1 MQFRNSRSSN
11 RSVVVD
17 MTPMIDIVFQ
27 LLIFFLVTA
36 QMAQQT
42 RAQLDLPKERGEE
55 EKERELAGLTINLLG
70 DGTIVVDGRSVPLEA
85 LDGLVDEA
93 VARLG
98 AGGLE
103 SLKPLVRAD
112 RACDAERLNAVF
124 NRLSARGLS
133 AIRLATERS
142 R

>member
-1 MQFRNSRSSN
+1 MSSN
-11 RSVVVD
+11 NSVDLD

-42 RAQLDLPKERGEE
+42 RAQLDLPKEQGEE
-55 EKERELAGLTINLLG
+55 EKQKEIAALTVNVLA
-70 DGTIVVDGRSVPLEA
+70 DGSIVVNDQTVSLEA
-85 LDGLVDEA
+85 LDRMIDEA
-93 VARLG
+93 IAV
-98 AGGLE
+98 AGGPDK
-103 SLKPLVRAD
+103 LKPLIRAD
-112 RACDAERLNAVF
+112 RKADSTRLNEVF
-124 NRLSARGLS
+124 NRLSGRGLS

>member
-1 MQFRNSRSSN
+1 MQFRNSRSPN
-11 RSVVVD
+11 RSVAVD

-70 DGTIVVDGRSVPLEA
+70 DGSIVVDGKTVAPEA
-85 LDGLVDEA
+85 LDRLVDEA
-93 VARLG
+93 VARV
-98 AGGLE
+98 GGLE
-103 SLKPLVRAD
+103 SLKPLIRAD
-112 RACDAERLNAVF
+112 RACDSARLNDLF

>member
-1 MQFRNSRSSN
+1 VAFKNARSSN

-42 RAQLDLPKERGEE
+42 RAQLDLPKEKGEE
-55 EKERELAGLTINLLG
+55 EKQQDIAGLTVNVLA
-70 DGTIVVDGRSVPLEA
+70 DGSIVVNDQTVSLEA
-85 LDGLVDEA
+85 LDRMIDEA
-93 VARLG
+93 IGV
-98 AGGLE
+98 AGGPDKLR
-103 SLKPLVRAD
+103 PLIRAD
-112 RACDAERLNAVF
+112 RKADSTRLNEVF
-124 NRLSARGLS
+124 NRLSGRGLS

>member
-1 MQFRNSRSSN
+1 MQFQKNKSSN
-11 RSVVVD
+11 RAVAID

-36 QMAQQT
+36 QMAQVT
-42 RAQLDLPKERGEE
+42 RSQLDLPKEKGEQ
-55 EKERELAGLTINLLG
+55 EKEVEQAGLTINVLA
-70 DGTIVVDGRSVPLEA
+70 DGSIEVNGSVVSFEA

-93 VARLG
+93 VAR
-98 AGGLE
+98 AGGVDRLP
-103 SLKPLVRAD
+103 PLSRAA
-112 RACDAERLNAVF
+112 RAADAAQLNAVF
-124 NRLSARGLS
+124 NRLSGRGLS

>member
-1 MQFRNSRSSN
+1 VQFKNARSSN

-42 RAQLDLPKERGEE
+42 RAQLDLPKEQGEE
-55 EKERELAGLTINLLG
+55 EKEQELAGLTINVLA
-70 DGTIVVDGRSVPLEA
+70 DGNVVVNEETVSLEA
-85 LDGLVDEA
+85 LDRMVDEA
-93 VARLG
+93 IRA
-98 AGGLE
+98 AGGPDR
-103 SLKPLVRAD
+103 LKPLIRAD
-112 RACDAERLNAVF
+112 RNADSARLNEVF
-124 NRLSARGLS
+124 NRLSGRGLS

>member
-1 MQFRNSRSSN
+1 MQFRNSRNTS
-11 RSVVVD
+11 RTVGVD

-42 RAQLDLPKERGEE
+42 RIELDLPKERGEE
-55 EKERELAGLTINLLG
+55 TEENELAGLTINVRA
-70 DGTIVVDGRSVPLEA
+70 DGVMVVNDRECGFGELDQLIAEAAGRVGSVAELRPLI
-85 LDGLVDEA
+85 
-93 VARLG
+93 
-98 AGGLE
+98 
-103 SLKPLVRAD
+103 RAD
-112 RACDAERLNAVF
+112 RACDAARLNDVF
-124 NRLSARGLS
+124 NHLSARGLV

>member
-1 MQFRNSRSSN
+1 VAFKNARSSN

-17 MTPMIDIVFQ
+17 ITPMIDIVFQ

-42 RAQLDLPKERGEE
+42 RAQLDLPKEQGEE
-55 EKERELAGLTINLLG
+55 EKQKEIAGLTVNVLA
-70 DGTIVVDGRSVPLEA
+70 DGSIVVNDQTVSLEA
-85 LDGLVDEA
+85 LDRMIDEA
-93 VARLG
+93 IAV
-98 AGGLE
+98 AGGPDK
-103 SLKPLVRAD
+103 LKPLIRAD
-112 RACDAERLNAVF
+112 RKADSTRLNEVF
-124 NRLSARGLS
+124 NRLSGRGLS

>member
-1 MQFRNSRSSN
+1 VQFRNSRSPN
-11 RSVVVD
+11 RSVAVD

-70 DGTIVVDGRSVPLEA
+70 DGSIVVDGKTVAPEA
-85 LDGLVDEA
+85 LDRLVDEA
-93 VARLG
+93 VARV
-98 AGGLE
+98 GGLE
-103 SLKPLVRAD
+103 SLKPLIRAD
-112 RACDAERLNAVF
+112 RACDSARLNDLF